1 MPNSSVAESTE
12 LESESLRIAP
22 LSKRAQALPGLL
34 SKCWPMS
41 GHQLIVYDLSFF
53 ERLETKRPTA
63 LCGFVLAEH
72 LGVKPNQPLGCTA

>member
-1 MPNSSVAESTE
+1 
-12 LESESLRIAP
+12 
-22 LSKRAQALPGLL
+22 
-34 SKCWPMS
+34 MS

-72 LGVKPNQPLGCTA
+72 LGVKPNQPKRLYRLAGGCIIVLPVLRKTWCPRLDSNEH

>member
-1 MPNSSVAESTE
+1 
-12 LESESLRIAP
+12 
-22 LSKRAQALPGLL
+22 
-34 SKCWPMS
+34 MS

-72 LGVKPNQPLGCTA
+72 LGVYFPKFLSLMPQVQFPNSPSSRTFLTDWQIINQAS